1 MLKLYRDMEEAED
14 GLPVIGHVSKHL
26 GVRIQG
32 VSVGKDDAFDI
43 ETDCNGDTHP
53 DTGGVSVTPP
63 CINKNLRPMSL
74 TRLMR
79 KRTVLWEI
87 DESELNHFGL
97 KYRQDPDDQ
106 SHGFIE
112 PANKMAAQEL
122 VSRVQKTRDSWRKS
136 DDLQL

>member
-32 VSVGKDDAFDI
+32 VSVGEDDAFDI

-53 DTGGVSVTPP
+53 NTGGVSVNPP
-63 CINKNLRPMSL
+63 CINKNIRPISL
-74 TRLMR
+74 QRLMR
-79 KRTVLWEI
+79 KKTVLWEL
-87 DESELNHFGL
+87 DEGELVQFGL
-97 KYRQDPDDQ
+97 KYREDPDDE

-112 PANKMAAQEL
+112 PANRMAAQDL